1 MPSGE
6 RLPGVLWPWAGSRRM
21 SMVLSGDSS
30 GIPGAKVGKNPIK
43 EVTQRFAQ
51 RFGRIFE
58 S

>member
-1 MPSGE
+1 
-6 RLPGVLWPWAGSRRM
+6 
-21 SMVLSGDSS
+21 MVLSGDSS